1 MTSRQRE
8 QGTAAPWD
16 SAQTILS
23 MLNGTALEVIVAL
36 ADAQKTVS
44 TLADELELDIS
55 TISHTLQRL
64 RTQSLV
70 KCETCR
76 QRRLY
81 CLSRHIRVQ
90 AAGASV
96 LMMLKAQDASV
107 VSIELP
113 RKSQE

>member
-1 MTSRQRE
+1 MTPRQRE
-8 QGTAAPWD
+8 QRAAAPWD

-64 RTQSLV
+64 RKQSLV
-70 KCETCR
+70 KCEPCR

-81 CLSRHIRVQ
+81 RLSKNIRVQ

-96 LMMLKAQDASV
+96 LMILKAQDASV

-113 RKSQE
+113 RKSEE

>member
-1 MTSRQRE
+1 MTPRQRGE
-8 QGTAAPWD
+8 GTAAPWD

-23 MLNGTALEVIVAL
+23 MLNGTALEIIVAL

-70 KCETCR
+70 KCEPCR

-81 CLSRHIRVQ
+81 CLSSNIRVQ

-113 RKSQE
+113 RRSKE

>member
-1 MTSRQRE
+1 MTPRQQE

-64 RTQSLV
+64 RKQALV
-70 KCETCR
+70 TCEPCR

-81 CLSRHIRVQ
+81 RLSSNIRVQ
-90 AAGASV
+90 AVGASV
-96 LMMLKAQDASV
+96 LIRLEAQDASV

-113 RKSQE
+113 RKTEE

>member
-1 MTSRQRE
+1 MTPRQRE

-36 ADAQKTVS
+36 ADAQKAVS

-64 RTQSLV
+64 RTQALV
-70 KCETCR
+70 KCEPCR

-81 CLSRHIRVQ
+81 RLSRNIRVQ
-90 AAGASV
+90 SVRASV
-96 LMMLKAQDASV
+96 LIRLEAQDASV

-113 RKSQE
+113 KKIQE